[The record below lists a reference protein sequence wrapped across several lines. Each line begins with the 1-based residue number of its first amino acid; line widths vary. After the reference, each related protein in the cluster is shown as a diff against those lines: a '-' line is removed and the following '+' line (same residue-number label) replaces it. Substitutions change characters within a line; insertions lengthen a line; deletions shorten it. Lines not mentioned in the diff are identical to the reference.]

1 MPLNLRISYIAC
13 VIFSRVAPSI
23 STPQIAFEDS
33 VVAVSNSISF
43 YEALRENKI
52 SAAQCRM
59 DRKQ

>member
-1 MPLNLRISYIAC
+1 MNGAATTGFYCIC
-13 VIFSRVAPSI
+13 H
-23 STPQIAFEDS
+23 EDS

-43 YEALRENKI
+43 YEALRENEI